1 MPKPLLC
8 QDAAAYRIYFN
19 SEQEAA
25 VKASSLTAKFSC
37 PMDRLL
43 SPLEMD
49 ALLNAYGRSLQIPH
63 LAVAGSLF
71 AKMLGRTLTGL
82 WKLFSVHNLCVHLSL
97 SETTLVWSE
106 TEMTV
111 SLFFPD
117 EACTPLPQPPEERSE
132 IRDKWLQNLI
142 DGNLRPLLE
151 ALSFRCGLSQS
162 VLWENVFIYLHHGYS
177 EWIKDAEA
185 VGPDTYSER
194 ISADYADLTRSGS
207 PFHIP
212 SSSFENPLHPGVHL
226 RIRRT
231 CCLKFALPNGT
242 PCYSCPNI
250 CNSKRKEIYSA
261 KK

>member
-8 QDAAAYRIYFN
+8 HDAAAYRIYFN
-19 SEQEAA
+19 SEQAAA
-25 VKASSLTAKFSC
+25 VKAGTLPAKISC

-49 ALLNAYGRSLQIPH
+49 ALLKTYGRSLQSPH
-63 LAVAGSLF
+63 RAVAGSLF

-82 WKLFSVHNLCVHLSL
+82 WKLFSVHNLCVHISL

-117 EACTPLPQPPEERSE
+117 DACTPLPQLPSERSKV
-132 IRDKWLQNLI
+132 RDKWLQNII
-142 DGNLRPLLE
+142 DGNLRLLLE
-151 ALSFRCGLSQS
+151 AVSFRCGLSQA

-177 EWIKDAEA
+177 EWIKDAITTGSEA
-185 VGPDTYSER
+185 DRER
-194 ISADYADLTRSGS
+194 ISADYADLTRKGS

-212 SSSFENPLHPGVHL
+212 STSFENPLHPGMQL

-231 CCLKFALPNGT
+231 CCLKHGLPNGT

-250 CNSKRKEIYSA
+250 CTSKRKEIYSG